1 MTDRSPRRQEPSTGS
16 TPSNSSTIH
25 AGDSAQSGSPKWRIV
40 ALVVVIALI
49 IAAIAV
55 IFIQHNNNSDSAGGA
70 ASSTTAT
77 TTSSTSGI
85 PAASAVKKG
94 PVPAGCMK
102 TPKPI
107 MPVKYSIDGM

>member
-16 TPSNSSTIH
+16 TPSNSSTTH
-25 AGDSAQSGSPKWRIV
+25 AGDSAQPGGPKWRIV

-55 IFIQHNNNSDSAGGA
+55 IFIQRNNDSDSAGGA

-85 PAASAVKKG
+85 PALSL
-94 PVPAGCMK
+94 
-102 TPKPI
+102 I
-107 MPVKYSIDGM
+107 HI